1 METIDVTLISL
12 DEFLELYSDE
22 GPFEL
27 IEGEREPVS
36 PQVTRSGRVAGRL
49 FRFLADHVDENEL
62 GEVFSEVPFVI
73 MVQANWVKGSRV
85 PDIMFI
91 RAERLAALAE
101 SDPDWE
107 VKPLTIVPDLVVE
120 VVSPTDRLTKIN
132 RKISR
137 YLKDGVL
144 VIWLV
149 DADSKTVTIYK
160 KGETNLERL
169 AVDDVLSGGEI
180 IPGFEIAVSKL
191 F

>member
-12 DEFLELYSDE
+12 DEFMELYSDE

-27 IEGEREPVS
+27 IGGEREPVS
-36 PQVTRSGRVAGRL
+36 PQVTRSSRITFRL
-49 FRFLADHVDENEL
+49 ARWLADFVESNNL
-62 GEVFSEVPFVI
+62 GEIFSETPFVI

-107 VKPLTIVPDLVVE
+107 EKPLTIVPDLVIE

-160 KGETNLERL
+160 QGQTNLERL
-169 AVDDVLSGGEI
+169 TVDDVLTGGEI

>member
-1 METIDVTLISL
+1 MDIQ
-12 DEFLELYSDE
+12 EFSRIYSDK
-22 GPFEL
+22 GPFEFAD
-27 IEGEREPVS
+27 
-36 PQVTRSGRVAGRL
+36 GRKIRVIQKVVRIGRL
-49 FRFLADHVDENEL
+49 VSRIARLTGDYVDGKDH
-62 GEVFSEVPFVI
+62 GEVFLKTPYVI
-73 MVQANWVKGSRV
+73 LANTQQIVGSRV

-91 RAERLAALAE
+91 RAERLAALTE

-120 VVSPTDRLTKIN
+120 VVSPTDRLTQIN

-169 AVDDVLSGGEI
+169 TVDDVLTGGEI
-180 IPGFEIAVSKL
+180 FPGFELAISKL

>member
-12 DEFLELYSDE
+12 DEFMELYSDE

-27 IEGEREPVS
+27 IDGERISVS
-36 PQVTRSGRVAGRL
+36 PQVTRSGRIAGRL
-49 FRFLADHVDENEL
+49 FRFMANHSDENEL

-73 MVQANWVKGSRV
+73 TPQLNWVKGSRV

-91 RAERLAALAE
+91 RAERLAVLAE
-101 SDPDWE
+101 SDPEWE
-107 VKPLTIVPDLVVE
+107 EKPLTIVPDLVVE
-120 VVSPTDRLTKIN
+120 VVSPTDRLTKVN

-160 KGETNLERL
+160 QGQTNLERL
-169 AVDDVLSGGEI
+169 TVDDMLSGGEI
-180 IPGFEIAVSKL
+180 IPGFEVAVSKL

>member
-1 METIDVTLISL
+1 MI
-12 DEFLELYSDE
+12 Y
-22 GPFEL
+22 
-27 IEGEREPVS
+27 
-36 PQVTRSGRVAGRL
+36 VAQQIL
-49 FRFLADHVDENEL
+49 
-62 GEVFSEVPFVI
+62 
-73 MVQANWVKGSRV
+73 GSRV

-107 VKPLTIVPDLVVE
+107 EKPLTVVPDLVVE
-120 VVSPTDRLTKIN
+120 VVSPTDRLTQIN

-160 KGETNLERL
+160 QGETNLERL
-169 AVDDVLSGGEI
+169 TVDDVLSGGEI
-180 IPGFEIAVSKL
+180 ITGFELAVSKL